1 MASPYGRNVWILCA
15 CWALSVTSATLVVSV
30 AILAGHLL
38 AWDKTLAALPIALQW
53 AGTALSTVPASFIM
67 RAIGRRGGFTVA
79 AVMLMVGAL
88 LAIVSIR
95 EHDFLLFCVSI
106 FIVGSGTGFTWYYRF
121 AAAEVVD
128 EAHRSRAISYV
139 LAGGLFGAV
148 VGPYIARHSVDWML
162 PYQFAG
168 VFLAVLIVQAL
179 IVILQTFV
187 RIPKPTAAS
196 LAGGRP
202 LSVIARQPK
211 FIIAVLGGVIAYMM
225 MVLLMSVTPL
235 AMQMCNLPFAD
246 AAFVIQWHAL
256 GMYVPAL
263 FSGHLVRKFTAPRVM
278 IAGCII
284 LVICLFVAA
293 SGITLWHF
301 AISSTLLGI
310 GWNFAY
316 VGATTLLTETYTV
329 AERAKTQAL
338 NEGLIFVC
346 TGLGVY
352 VSGTL
357 LTNVGWQSVQY
368 FALPLVL
375 LVMAGVF
382 WIGFRKP
389 RPAT

>member
-1 MASPYGRNVWILCA
+1 
-15 CWALSVTSATLVVSV
+15 
-30 AILAGHLL
+30 
-38 AWDKTLAALPIALQW
+38 
-53 AGTALSTVPASFIM
+53 
-67 RAIGRRGGFTVA
+67 
-79 AVMLMVGAL
+79 
-88 LAIVSIR
+88 
-95 EHDFLLFCVSI
+95 
-106 FIVGSGTGFTWYYRF
+106 
-121 AAAEVVD
+121 
-128 EAHRSRAISYV
+128 
-139 LAGGLFGAV
+139 
-148 VGPYIARHSVDWML
+148 
-162 PYQFAG
+162 
-168 VFLAVLIVQAL
+168 
-179 IVILQTFV
+179 
-187 RIPKPTAAS
+187 
-196 LAGGRP
+196 
-202 LSVIARQPK
+202 
-211 FIIAVLGGVIAYMM
+211 
-225 MVLLMSVTPL
+225 
-235 AMQMCNLPFAD
+235 
-246 AAFVIQWHAL
+246 FVIQWHAL